1 MNFVKSEAA
10 LLGRV
15 TQILSKIILECNNYK
30 INNPFQ
36 KKEKLKHKLMRNAFI
51 GYTQIRIK
59 LSEMLPK
66 LFPLKEWKNMWMERS
81 SPFKEEDNSVT
92 HVYDYENNKMVE
104 AYFNLE
110 SMHIFEIVPK
120 EEIDDIIEG
129 IRRFKSKHGNGYNIY
144 HFDASTK
151 DFKDYW
157 SGIGFTLLDVV
168 GIDKSSKIYKYG
180 HQIRLRVINLT
191 NSFYVLSVTVFLN
204 KELTNSISR
213 FITSNVREKIDV
225 SLVGKK
231 WSEFT
236 NLGNTY
242 ISGKVIKREILEE
255 ILTDI
260 KWKVSSLLSSY
271 IPKMILF
278 SHKVNLPSITSFRT
292 NIDGNSYGEFWE
304 SIDVNPRHCDF
315 LENFSGCLAWGTA
328 STNPK
333 YIYSQHKQLDSL
345 SSTIL
350 AHDIDIY
357 VSPYLVADAVDKDFR
372 KQLRIFSEKMNH
384 ISKKGTKHWLKIK
397 IKFDATVLYYSRF
410 INEYQNKKNELPK
423 LIRLSKRKIPIIDI
437 AYKNLKNRIDEDRKL
452 YKTIMSLFQ
461 SNADYRNLNT
471 NLRIQKIILIS
482 TIISVAVAIISA
494 CVAILALFVTAQ
506 TATSAN
512 ENLGTI
518 IDEAF
523 DFMWSFFKS
532 FSTQLWK

>member
-1 MNFVKSEAA
+1 M
-10 LLGRV
+10 
-15 TQILSKIILECNNYK
+15 
-30 INNPFQ
+30 
-36 KKEKLKHKLMRNAFI
+36 
-51 GYTQIRIK
+51 
-59 LSEMLPK
+59 
-66 LFPLKEWKNMWMERS
+66 
-81 SPFKEEDNSVT
+81 
-92 HVYDYENNKMVE
+92 
-104 AYFNLE
+104 
-110 SMHIFEIVPK
+110 
-120 EEIDDIIEG
+120 
-129 IRRFKSKHGNGYNIY
+129 
-144 HFDASTK
+144 
-151 DFKDYW
+151 
-157 SGIGFTLLDVV
+157 
-168 GIDKSSKIYKYG
+168 
-180 HQIRLRVINLT
+180 
-191 NSFYVLSVTVFLN
+191 
-204 KELTNSISR
+204 
-213 FITSNVREKIDV
+213 
-225 SLVGKK
+225 
-231 WSEFT
+231 
-236 NLGNTY
+236 
-242 ISGKVIKREILEE
+242 IKREILEE

-292 NIDGNSYGEFWE
+292 NIDGNSYDEFWE

-345 SSTIL
+345 SSMIL

-423 LIRLSKRKIPIIDI
+423 FIRLSKRKIPIIDI
-437 AYKNLKNRIDEDRKL
+437 SYKNIKNRIDEDRKL

-471 NLRIQKIILIS
+471 NLRIQKIILTS

-512 ENLGTI
+512 EDLGTI